1 MEDRIAQWRG
11 DAAREAIAA
20 AAERARRALGVASA
34 SISVWERERGCLHTL
49 VNAGAL
55 GPGEEPRPDDE
66 VYPVHTFPA
75 LVTLLERRTPYC
87 FGPGDRIDVSSASL
101 AARLG
106 KDTQGAAPIAWRGE
120 VWGSLWVA
128 TAPGERPLT
137 TADVPRIVRAASA
150 ITRVLD
156 DIAADAGQPPR

>member
-1 MEDRIAQWRG
+1 MWERG
-11 DAAREAIAA
+11 D
-20 AAERARRALGVASA
+20 
-34 SISVWERERGCLHTL
+34 GCLRTL
-49 VNAGAL
+49 VNTGVL

-87 FGPGDRIDVSSASL
+87 FGPGDRVDVSSASL

-106 KDTQGAAPIAWRGE
+106 KETQGAAPIAWRGE

-128 TAPGERPLT
+128 TVPGERPLT
-137 TADVPRIVRAASA
+137 AADVPRIVRAANEIA
-150 ITRVLD
+150 RVLD
-156 DIAADAGQPPR
+156 DVAAAGQPPR